1 MKNIKELDKQYV
13 ANTYSRFNIQ
23 LTSAQNG
30 KLCGE
35 DKEYIDFGT
44 GIGVTAFGACDEE
57 WVNAVITQTKTLS
70 HTSNLYY
77 TEPCAKLAK
86 ALCEKTGMKKVFFGN
101 SGAEAN
107 ECAIK
112 CARKYSFDKYGE
124 GRKTIIT
131 LINSFHGR
139 TLLTLSATGQEIFH
153 QYFGPFVDGF
163 KYVPANDIDAL
174 RQALTDDVCGFMF
187 ECVQGEGGVIALDK
201 EYLQTAETLCREKD
215 ILLIC
220 DEVQTGNG
228 RTGTLY
234 SYEQFGITPDIVS
247 TAKGLGGGLP
257 IGACLMGEKVE
268 NTLTPSSHGST
279 FGGNP
284 IACAGALSIINRLD
298 ESFLS
303 DIKLRSA
310 YLWEKLSSLP
320 FVNSVSGLGFMI
332 GLVLDQNI
340 DTKAFISACAERG
353 LLVLSAKTKIRLLPP
368 LNTTLETI
376 DSVIAIMTEAAE
388 AITNQEK
395 DSL

>member
-1 MKNIKELDKQYV
+1 MKNVKELDKQYI
-13 ANTYSRFNIQ
+13 AGTYGRFDIQ
-23 LTSAQNG
+23 LDYANDG
-30 KLCGE
+30 LLCGE
-35 DKEYIDFGT
+35 GKEYIDFGT
-44 GIGVTAFGACDEE
+44 GIGVTAFGACDKE
-57 WVNAVITQTKTLS
+57 WVDAVIEQTKTLS

-77 TEPCAKLAK
+77 TQPCVKLAK
-86 ALCEKTGMKKVFFGN
+86 ALCERTGMKKVFFGN

-131 LINSFHGR
+131 LENSFHGR
-139 TLLTLSATGQEIFH
+139 TLLTLSATGQDVFH

-174 RQALTDDVCGFMF
+174 REALTNDVCGFMF
-187 ECVQGEGGVIALDK
+187 ECVQGEGGVIPLDT
-201 EYLQTAETLCREKD
+201 EYLKAAEKLCREKD

-228 RTGTLY
+228 RTGSLY
-234 SYEQFGITPDIVS
+234 SYEQFSITPDIVS

-257 IGACLMGEKVE
+257 IGACLMGEAVE

-284 IACAGALSIINRLD
+284 IACAGALSVINRLD
-298 ESFLS
+298 EKFLE
-303 DIKLRSA
+303 DAKLRSS
-310 YLWEKLSSLP
+310 YLWEKLSALP
-320 FVNSVSGLGFMI
+320 FIRSVSGLGFMI
-332 GLVLDQNI
+332 GLVLDEGL
-340 DTKAFISACAERG
+340 DTKAFINACAERG

-368 LNTTLETI
+368 LNTAVQSI
-376 DSVIAIMTEAAE
+376 DKAISIMSEAAE
-388 AITNQEK
+388 AIK
-395 DSL
+395 